1 MSPDLDF
8 RWDITSEEACAPEFP
23 QIDETDEERA
33 ERFRQ
38 DRIQS
43 LVAQIEVEP
52 YSCCIRGYEFLA
64 QVPGEEDRGYDAF
77 GPTPEEARENLIDW
91 LWTVAA

>member
-8 RWDITSEEACAPEFP
+8 RWDITSEEVYAPDEA
-23 QIDETDEERA
+23 IDETDEER
-33 ERFRQ
+33 RS
-38 DRIQS
+38 RIRCETVS
-43 LVAQIEVEP
+43 ALIAQIEVEP

-64 QVPGEEDRGYDAF
+64 QVPGEEERGYDAF